1 VNSGRLLLLYGL
13 TRSTRDCPFHIYN
26 RHNHLTKELTMSQ
39 LMNEI
44 LKMADKVNKQV
55 ADANKTKTDTLKDTC
70 KNLFNFFVKFDEKF
84 GPALDAA
91 LGNFKPTFSRTFKCD
106 RCSVCF
112 LYNGIKIIYGKYQR
126 NYESSFGHFLE
137 IRDDRDE
144 CIRILSDIKKAHV
157 TQYAVDTRRDD
168 DRTYSGTTIYD
179 KDIERG
185 EFRFS
190 DMLEPVFPTVDKL
203 LTKPNWKTLEALL
216 SGELLK
222 ILARKTQ
229 EAEDKIKIYQ
239 K

>member
-1 VNSGRLLLLYGL
+1 
-13 TRSTRDCPFHIYN
+13 
-26 RHNHLTKELTMSQ
+26 MSQ
-39 LMNEI
+39 LMDEI

-70 KNLFNFFVKFDEKF
+70 KKLFNFFVKFDKKF

-91 LGNFKPTFSRTFKCD
+91 VGNFKPKLSRTFTCD

-112 LYNGIKIIYGKYQR
+112 LYNDIKIIYGKYQR
-126 NYESSFGHFLE
+126 NYESSVGHFLE
-137 IRDDRDE
+137 ISDARDE
-144 CIRILSDIKKAHV
+144 CIRILSNIEEAHV
-157 TQYAVDTRRDD
+157 ANYAVDTRSDD
-168 DRTYSGTTIYD
+168 DSTYGGTTIYD
-179 KDIERG
+179 KDIAMDD
-185 EFRFS
+185 FRFS
-190 DMLEPVFPTVDKL
+190 DKLEPVFPTVDKL

-229 EAEDKIKIYQ
+229 EAEDKMKIYQ